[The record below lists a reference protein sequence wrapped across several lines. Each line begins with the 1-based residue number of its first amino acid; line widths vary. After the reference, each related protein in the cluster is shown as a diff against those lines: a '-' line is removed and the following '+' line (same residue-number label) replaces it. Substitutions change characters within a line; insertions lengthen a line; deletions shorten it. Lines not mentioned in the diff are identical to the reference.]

1 MTTPNDG
8 SPSALRPWEHHARR
22 SRLSRRARL
31 RRTALTLV
39 ALAAL
44 LALTLVWV
52 THGGGSR
59 QPASGRRPT
68 ALAATKVTTTT
79 GALPPTSTS
88 TSTTTNTAA
97 GNDPLGASAE
107 SYVGSREGTITAAAY
122 DIDTGQTWT
131 LGGDTPQDEASIVK
145 VNILETLLA
154 DSGGQGLSV
163 SEQPLAQT
171 MIEESDNDA
180 ATNLWDDAGGTSGL
194 GSFDATAG
202 LTSTTPSAC
211 VECPGFPWPGWGLT
225 TTTPVDQ
232 ITLLRLLAQPN
243 KLLTD
248 PERQYALNLME
259 NVTSSEQWG
268 VDGGV
273 PSDVTVA
280 LKNGWLPLNTADTD
294 WQINSIGWVDG
305 AGRDYLLAVLVT
317 GNPSEQYGI
326 DTVDALSGMVFSA
339 LG

>member
-1 MTTPNDG
+1 M
-8 SPSALRPWEHHARR
+8 
-22 SRLSRRARL
+22 
-31 RRTALTLV
+31 
-39 ALAAL
+39 
-44 LALTLVWV
+44 
-52 THGGGSR
+52 
-59 QPASGRRPT
+59 
-68 ALAATKVTTTT
+68 AATKVTTTT
-79 GALPPTSTS
+79 GAPPTSTS
-88 TSTTTNTAA
+88 TSTTTTTA
-97 GNDPLGASAE
+97 GGSDPLGASVE

-122 DIDTGQTWT
+122 DLDTGQTWT

-154 DSGGQGLSV
+154 DSAGQGLSTAD
-163 SEQPLAQT
+163 QALAQT

-180 ATNLWDDAGGTSGL
+180 ATDLWDDAGGTSGL
-194 GSFDATAG
+194 TSFDSSAG
-202 LTSTTPSAC
+202 LNSTTPSTC

-232 ITLLRLLAQPN
+232 LALLRLLTQPN

-248 PERQYALNLME
+248 PEQHYALNLME

-305 AGRDYLLAVLVT
+305 AGRGYLLAVLTT

-326 DTVDALSGMVFSA
+326 DTIDALSGMVFRA